1 MPNNQELKQKTIS
14 GLFWQFLQKSSGQ
27 VVSFAISVVLARLLM
42 PEEFGVVALAGM
54 FTILTGIFIDCG
66 FGSALIQKKDANE
79 LDYSTVFWVQT
90 FFSIIVYLIVYSLS
104 PWFAALFHEERL
116 VAVVRVLGVGMILGT
131 VGGIQNVIVTRR
143 MAFKTYFYATM
154 VGSILSGGI
163 GVWLAYRNWGVWAL
177 VVQNLS
183 STIIN
188 TITVFVQVRWLP
200 KFLFS
205 IERFKTLFAVASKFM
220 LSSLIGT
227 GFGQL
232 KGYLIGAKFTSSDL
246 AFYNRGEGVPNIFI
260 RNIDSSINAVLFPVF
275 SKIQDDK
282 EAVKNAV
289 RRSIKISSY
298 IVFPMLLGLAAIAD
312 HLVIILYTEKW
323 AACIPFMQIFCVSE
337 CFTILNTANMQALRG
352 MGEVNTL
359 LKLEFYKKPIMVII
373 LIITMFISPF
383 AIALGM
389 CIYGVYTMFVN
400 AFPNRR
406 LIHYHIKEQLKDVSE
421 NAVIA
426 LVMAFLVYFVG
437 RINMNIYILVGVQV
451 LSGMLIYMSLS
462 YLFQIDSWVYIRE
475 ETLKYLNNTLGAR

>member
-1 MPNNQELKQKTIS
+1 MPNNQELKKKTIS

-27 VVSFAISVVLARLLM
+27 VVSFVISVVLARLLM

-66 FGSALIQKKDANE
+66 FGSALIQKKDADE

-90 FFSIIVYLIVYSLS
+90 IFSIIVYLIVFSLS
-104 PWFAALFHEERL
+104 PWFAVLFHEERL
-116 VAVVRVLGVGMILGT
+116 IPVVRVLGLGMILGT
-131 VGGIQNVIVTRR
+131 IGGMQNVIVTRR

-282 EAVKNAV
+282 EAVKNTV

-421 NAVIA
+421 NVAIA
-426 LVMAFLVYFVG
+426 LAMALVVNLVG
-437 RINMNIYILVGVQV
+437 RINMNVYFLVCVQVLVGVF
-451 LSGMLIYMSLS
+451 IYMSLS
-462 YLFQIDSWVYIRE
+462 YMFQIESWVYIKE
-475 ETLKYLNNTLGAR
+475 ETLKYFQKR